1 MCQQLSPGQQ
11 RILLWNW
18 QKKPSDASDCK
29 KRCQEGLC
37 VDVDFQPMAA
47 GGAHFPPYYA
57 GRSQIPGGS

>member
-1 MCQQLSPGQQ
+1 MNNTLRPLHVRAHQDDHTDVSRLS
-11 RILLWNW
+11 L
-18 QKKPSDASDCK
+18 DVD
-29 KRCQEGLC
+29 